1 MRRMNQAKSLI
12 YLLLFVL
19 FLGNGSVF
27 AANHS
32 PKRPRAVASQKS
44 EHPALSSQTEL
55 GDQDYDP
62 ANPPR
67 QLRVLVALGPSTFF
81 FQNGRP
87 HGVEYAMLL
96 ELEKF
101 LNRNKAKN
109 APSLKL
115 MFVPVDSGEII
126 PSLRAGKGDIAAGLM
141 PVNEGAKQLVAFT
154 QPYLRDQW
162 CVVQN
167 PNAEALGEI
176 KAADGKTLTIA
187 SGSYARRLLLDY
199 PKIISRDAAAGTTAE
214 AVLGTIQSD
223 DSVATL
229 SSRYVTELWGK
240 KYPRL
245 RNDACVEPTVD
256 VAWAVDQSKPQL
268 LAELNRFVSG
278 PGAGMA
284 QRALKLTQRFLSSDA
299 RISNPNQLSAV
310 DKLGFFAPM
319 FQLVASAN
327 NMDWMLLAAIGQR
340 ESTLHPVIR
349 KNGPTGIM
357 QINPATARKMGVTN
371 PHDNE
376 QNVTAAARYLA
387 YLRDVFKSPGIEP
400 DDQLAFMIAAY
411 NAGEGRIQQLRKKA
425 QAQGL
430 DPNRW
435 EGNVEKVAKQSV
447 GNRLLDYVTTVN
459 RYYLAYQGASRVAS
473 MPAAEAASTAAV
485 ADK

>member
-1 MRRMNQAKSLI
+1 MNQAKSLI
-12 YLLLFVL
+12 YLLLFTLVIGS
-19 FLGNGSVF
+19 GNAW

-32 PKRPRAVASQKS
+32 PKRARAVASQKG
-44 EHPALSSQTEL
+44 EHPALNSQTEL

-62 ANPPR
+62 ANPPG

-101 LNRNKAKN
+101 LNRNRAKT
-109 APSLKL
+109 ATPLKL
-115 MFVPVDSGEII
+115 MFVPVESGELI

-141 PVNEGAKQLVAFT
+141 PVNEGSKQLVAFT

-167 PNAEALGEI
+167 PNSPAMSDI
-176 KAADGKTLTIA
+176 KDADGKTLTLA

-199 PKIISRDAAAGTTAE
+199 PRVITRDAAAGTTAE
-214 AVLGTIQSD
+214 AVLGSIQTD
-223 DSVATL
+223 ESVATL
-229 SSRYVTELWGK
+229 SSRYVADLWGK

-245 RNDACVEPTVD
+245 RNDACIEPAVD

-268 LAELNRFVSG
+268 LAELNRFISSSG
-278 PGAGMA
+278 SGMA

-299 RISNPNQLSAV
+299 KISNPNQLSAV

-357 QINPATARKMGVTN
+357 QINPSTARKMGVTN

-387 YLRDVFKSPGIEP
+387 YLRDMFKSPEIEP

-435 EGNVEKVAKQSV
+435 SGNVEKVARQTV
-447 GNRLLDYVTTVN
+447 GGKLLDYVSTVN
-459 RYYLAYQGASRVAS
+459 RYYLAYQGASH
-473 MPAAEAASTAAV
+473 AASVPQAEEASAV
-485 ADK
+485 ADKN